1 MAMQK
6 IKVGDNVIVTTGREK
21 GRTGKVLRVLNKE
34 NRVIVEGLNI
44 VKKHVRPNPNKNEQG
59 GIREREASMHISN
72 VSLVNP
78 ATARADRVG
87 FRYLD
92 DGKKVRYF
100 KSNNEIIDN

>member
-6 IKVGDNVIVTTGREK
+6 IKVGDNVIVTTGRER

-34 NRVIVEGLNI
+34 NRVVVEGLNI

-78 ATARADRVG
+78 TTAKADRVG
-87 FRYLD
+87 FRYLG

>member
-34 NRVIVEGLNI
+34 NRVVVEGLNI

-72 VSLVNP
+72 VGLVNP
-78 ATARADRVG
+78 TTAKVDRVG